1 MSVNYSVSQQSHDF
15 TGNNVKLFYARSQ
28 SKGILN
34 FNRLCKRISDRC
46 TATKADVMAA
56 LEGCIYVMKEAL
68 EDGNIVKLGDFGSF
82 QLSISSKGAENEKDF
97 SSSNITRAKV
107 NFRPGADITELYHN
121 LEFNKVTV
129 NVDSTSA
136 TEADDSSAGATS
148 GSTTEAGS

>member
-15 TGNNVKLFYARSQ
+15 SGNGVKLFYARSQ
-28 SKGILN
+28 SKGVFN

-82 QLSISSKGAENEKDF
+82 QLSVSSKGAESEKDF
-97 SSSNITRAKV
+97 TSSNITSVKV
-107 NFRPGADITELYHN
+107 NFRPGTEITELYHN
-121 LEFNKVTV
+121 LEFNKVSS
-129 NVDSTSA
+129 NVSSIPETEEGSA
-136 TEADDSSAGATS
+136 AEPTTS
-148 GSTTEAGS
+148 GTTEAGS

>member
-1 MSVNYSVSQQSHDF
+1 MSVNYSVFQQPHDL
-15 TGNNVKLFYARSQ
+15 TGNGSKLFYARSQ

-34 FNRLCKRISDRC
+34 FSRLCKRISDRC

-68 EDGNIVKLGDFGSF
+68 EDGNIVRLGDFGSF
-82 QLSISSKGAENEKDF
+82 NLSVTSKGAETEKDF
-97 SSSNITRAKV
+97 SSGNITGAKV

-121 LEFNKVTV
+121 LEFNKVNI

-136 TEADDSSAGATS
+136 TETGESSAGTTT
-148 GSTTEAGS
+148 GSTTEAGA